1 MRLRACRAQESSP
14 VVHSF
19 FPFFL
24 ENVDLLE
31 LGWKIIIFSF
41 FGRKDNL
48 DRIVEIK
55 LSCANFSQDFRL
67 RISSNIQ
74 SSCSIYDEYKISQ
87 KYYNKGK
94 RERIGNTKM

>member
-31 LGWKIIIFSF
+31 LGWKIIIIILF

-48 DRIVEIK
+48 DRIVEMK
-55 LSCANFSQDFRL
+55 LSCANFSQD
-67 RISSNIQ
+67 
-74 SSCSIYDEYKISQ
+74 KIFV
-87 KYYNKGK
+87 
-94 RERIGNTKM
+94 

>member
-48 DRIVEIK
+48 DRIVEMK
-55 LSCANFSQDFRL
+55 LSCANFSQD
-67 RISSNIQ
+67 
-74 SSCSIYDEYKISQ
+74 KIFV
-87 KYYNKGK
+87 
-94 RERIGNTKM
+94 

>member
-14 VVHSF
+14 VVHS
-19 FPFFL
+19 FFL

-48 DRIVEIK
+48 DRIVEMK
-55 LSCANFSQDFRL
+55 LSCANFSQD
-67 RISSNIQ
+67 
-74 SSCSIYDEYKISQ
+74 KIFV
-87 KYYNKGK
+87 
-94 RERIGNTKM
+94 

>member
-48 DRIVEIK
+48 DRIVEMK

-74 SSCSIYDEYKISQ
+74 SSCSIYDEYKIFQ
-87 KYYNKGK
+87 KYYNK

>member
-48 DRIVEIK
+48 DRIVEMK

-74 SSCSIYDEYKISQ
+74 SSCSIYDEYKIFQ
-87 KYYNKGK
+87 KYYNK
-94 RERIGNTKM
+94 RERIGNMKI